1 MLIKVEPAGFFMYT
15 VQLIFDLDRPDSED
29 GTVRDYLTDNEL
41 EPRYQTTGEY
51 EGRQSEVMQFGGC
64 YLGRH
69 LQSVGQIQRR
79 AVEVELLT
87 AEVETHLA
95 DLELLSERAGTR
107 DGSAVESAPALSE
120 AQRQETIAALVTDFH
135 QESAFQ
141 ANENGEL
148 AVSLDRDEVRAA
160 ALRMLGG
167 DR

>member
-15 VQLIFDLDRPDSED
+15 VQMIFDVENPDAED
-29 GTVRDYLTDNEL
+29 GTVRDYLADNDL
-41 EPRYQTTGEY
+41 EPRYQSTGQY
-51 EGRQSEVMQFGGC
+51 EGRECEVMQFGGC

-87 AEVETHLA
+87 AEVESHLTA
-95 DLELLSERAGTR
+95 LAVDL
-107 DGSAVESAPALSE
+107 PA
-120 AQRQETIAALVTDFH
+120 ETVAALAADFH

-141 ANENGEL
+141 PNEAGEL
-148 AVSLDRDEVRAA
+148 TAVLDREAVREAA
-160 ALRMLGG
+160 VRLGAGG